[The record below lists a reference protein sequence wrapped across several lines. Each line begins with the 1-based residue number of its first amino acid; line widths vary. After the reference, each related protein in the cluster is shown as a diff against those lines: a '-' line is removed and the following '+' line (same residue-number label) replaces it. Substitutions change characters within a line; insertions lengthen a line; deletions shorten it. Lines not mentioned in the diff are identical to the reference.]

1 MDKIKLNNGNILE
14 IEESSNGGSFRMH
27 FADPQKYLITL
38 AMLTQ
43 DNLSAYQVQTSD
55 GLVCA
60 NPVNKECL
68 TQTVTPLRADD
79 GTLAGLDVTFNVT
92 DVDMLAKAVKDLQ
105 AGQQALQEGQE
116 TQDGAIADI
125 GEVVGKLAE
134 GGTV

>member
-1 MDKIKLNNGNILE
+1 MDKIKLKDGNIVE
-14 IEESSNGGSFRMH
+14 IEESSNGGSFRMR
-27 FADPQKYLITL
+27 FSDPQEYLTTL

-43 DNLSAYQVQTSD
+43 DNLSAYQVQTNE

-68 TQTVTPLRADD
+68 TQTVALLWADD

-105 AGQQALQEGQE
+105 VGQQALQEGQE
-116 TQDGAIADI
+116 TQNEAIADM

>member
-1 MDKIKLNNGNILE
+1 MDRIKLKGGTIIE
-14 IEESSNGGSFRMH
+14 IEESSNGGSFRKC
-27 FADPQKYLITL
+27 FTDPQEYLTTL
-38 AMLTQ
+38 AMLTP
-43 DNLSAYQVQTSD
+43 DNLSAYQVQTSE

-92 DVDMLAKAVKDLQ
+92 DVDMMAKAVKDLQ

-116 TQDGAIADI
+116 TQDGAIADM